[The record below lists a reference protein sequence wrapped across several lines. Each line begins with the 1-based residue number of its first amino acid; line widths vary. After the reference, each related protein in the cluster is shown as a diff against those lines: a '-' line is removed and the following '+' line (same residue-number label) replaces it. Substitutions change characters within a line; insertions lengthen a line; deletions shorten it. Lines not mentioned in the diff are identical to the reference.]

1 MAYVAAENPSIVAV
15 ALHPGIVDT
24 DMTIDSFK
32 KFALDKPELVG
43 AVAVWLAGW
52 NDPSRRFLS
61 GRYVSANWDVEE
73 LLERKKEIVEG
84 NLLTMKL
91 NANLGAAQFE

>member
-1 MAYVAAENPSIVAV
+1 MTYVAAENPNIVAV

-32 KFALDKPELVG
+32 RFALDKPELVG

-52 NDPSRRFLS
+52 NDPSRHFLS

-73 LLERKKEIVEG
+73 LLERKEIAEG

-91 NANLGAAQFE
+91 NADLGAAQFEQ